1 MSEAPA
7 PRRPWYRLGGADA
20 VFLVLCF
27 VIFQSARGRMLSDPG
42 LGWHLRNVDAMRA
55 QGGWLTADPF
65 SGPRAGQPWLTN
77 QWLGELPL
85 WLGERWAGLEG
96 IAAVATLVLAFT
108 FRCLY
113 RMLLR
118 DGLPWPAAA
127 LWTCLAALATSCS
140 WVARPNLFTLLFVL
154 LTARAC
160 EQLHAGRWTWRRALW
175 LVPLF
180 AVWANTHG
188 GFVAGLLVLG
198 FTLFLEAGQAALAT
212 DPAARVDAR
221 RRAGVFA
228 GLLAGCFLATL
239 VNPYG
244 TRLYAWVFK
253 LLGDSYFMELHHEWR
268 SPLFHGK
275 GAFQF
280 ESLIL
285 LFPLLMG
292 VSKRRP
298 NVVELGLSVLLLH
311 FALTGLRFLP
321 LWVLVATPLLARSS
335 VEVPAVARLLRRLR
349 ESGQGGGLFAAAPAR
364 APGGWS
370 VIVAALLLL
379 SSRPLEGRFA
389 SLLPEV
395 VPAAALDRMVAE
407 HRRRPDA
414 VVFHSYDWGGYLTW
428 RGWSPDGP
436 SLKTWI
442 DDRNEVQG
450 REHVE
455 DYFAILAAEPGWDAK
470 LDRAGVA
477 FVCVHPGAPLAGRL
491 AGRPGW
497 EEIYRDDF
505 AALFERATVPPD
517 RRPSAPGPEHARAAR
532 R

>member
-1 MSEAPA
+1 MSEPAA
-7 PRRPWYRLGGADA
+7 PRRTWPRPGGADV

-27 VIFQSARGRMLSDPG
+27 VIFQAARGKMLSDPG

-96 IAAVATLVLAFT
+96 IAAVATLTLAFT

-160 EQLHAGRWTWRRALW
+160 EGLHSGRLPWRRSLW

-180 AVWANTHG
+180 TVWANTHG
-188 GFVAGLLVLG
+188 GFVAGLVFLG
-198 FTLFLEAGQAALAT
+198 FTLFLEAGQAALAA
-212 DPAARVDAR
+212 DPADRAADL
-221 RRAGVFA
+221 RRAVRFA
-228 GLLAGCFLATL
+228 ALLSGCVLATL
-239 VNPYG
+239 ANPYG
-244 TRLYAWVFK
+244 VGLHAWVFR

-280 ESLIL
+280 ESLML
-285 LFPLLMG
+285 LLPLLMAVG
-292 VSKRRP
+292 RRRP
-298 NVVELGLSVLLLH
+298 NLVELGLSVLMLH
-311 FALTGLRFLP
+311 FALTGLRYLP

-335 VEVPAVARLLRRLR
+335 MEVPAVARLLERLR
-349 ESGQGGGLFAAAPAR
+349 QSEQGGELFSPAPPR
-364 APGGWS
+364 APWGWS
-370 VIVAALLLL
+370 VAFAGLLLL
-379 SSRPLEGRFA
+379 AARPLEGRFA

-395 VPAAALDRMVAE
+395 VPAAALDRLVAE

-414 VVFHSYDWGGYLTW
+414 VVFNAYDWGGYLTW
-428 RGWSPDGP
+428 HGWSPDGP
-436 SLKTWI
+436 SLQTWI

-450 REHVE
+450 RAHVE
-455 DYFAILAAEPGWDAK
+455 DYFAILAADPGWDSR
-470 LDRAGVA
+470 LDRSGAA
-477 FVCVHPGAPLAGRL
+477 FVCIHPGAQLANRL
-491 AGRPGW
+491 AERPGW
-497 EEIYRDDF
+497 VEIYRDSF
-505 AALFERATVPPD
+505 AVLFERTTGAPERERAT
-517 RRPSAPGPEHARAAR
+517 RPAEQARAASR
-532 R
+532 